1 MLFAEIYNRRDS
13 IGIIL
18 EGGDHMK
25 RRYCFFNVDGLLNK
39 SSDWKKPFTI
49 NYGLVNFFCHFLS
62 QNNLIPILTSSW
74 RIGFNGPGDENN
86 APYIKELEEI
96 FKEYGL
102 KIYAKTPYLKG
113 RPRDKEI
120 ERFLYFHKPLNY
132 IIIDGNPEEYE
143 RTGSHVFFIDPETG
157 FTESD
162 AKKAAKLADSDHYC
176 CNYSDRTTS

>member
-1 MLFAEIYNRRDS
+1 
-13 IGIIL
+13 
-18 EGGDHMK
+18 MK
-25 RRYCFFNVDGLLNK
+25 RRYCFFNVDGLLNR

-96 FKEYGL
+96 FKAYGL

-113 RPRDKEI
+113 KPREKEI

-132 IIIDGNPEEYE
+132 IVIDGNPDEYE
-143 RTGSHVFFIDPETG
+143 RTGSHIFFIDPETG
-157 FTESD
+157 FTETD
-162 AKKAAKLADSDHYC
+162 AKRASKLLSKLDKKMAG
-176 CNYSDRTTS
+176 

>member
-1 MLFAEIYNRRDS
+1 MN
-13 IGIIL
+13 
-18 EGGDHMK
+18 

-96 FKEYGL
+96 FDRHNLKKCYLTVLKKYG
-102 KIYAKTPYLKG
+102 KKTAEDLF
-113 RPRDKEI
+113 RNNAC
-120 ERFLYFHKPLNY
+120 FLVYGK
-132 IIIDGNPEEYE
+132 
-143 RTGSHVFFIDPETG
+143 
-157 FTESD
+157 
-162 AKKAAKLADSDHYC
+162 
-176 CNYSDRTTS
+176 